1 MKDNKTLKNIFYVTA
16 CLILAIT
23 IAGYFKSNKS
33 SAQSGNSQTNQAQQD
48 AFTARVKDGVGREVY
63 FAKTNSKDDIE
74 RSVNSLTAFIYS
86 RSGLM
91 LSPKVKSQLV
101 SMESQTLSGSSPF
114 ISSDMVAVSMKQLVL
129 DRLTLLSDSEIDA
142 TVSSLR
148 GFDAV
153 DLPNTSRM
161 FRDNNIKVRGNWI
174 IKISP
179 EEAKRNLTALR
190 DKSAQI
196 IFEPNIDNILS
207 MGIDRQFVSLSS
219 AMSSDFS
226 SSNKLS
232 PVKAFLLAYSS
243 AADDPLTDSQAN
255 VQKRMA
261 DMQAKLTKFAGSYPS
276 AQGHFPYG
284 DNGYFYASPL
294 SVFFNDYTQL
304 NLLNSWTKGR

>member
-1 MKDNKTLKNIFYVTA
+1 MKSDKTLKNIFYVTA
-16 CLILAIT
+16 CLVLAIT
-23 IAGYFKSNKS
+23 IVGYFKSNKS
-33 SAQSGNSQTNQAQQD
+33 SAQSGRQTSQAQQD
-48 AFTARVKDGVGREVY
+48 AFIARVKDGVGTEVY
-63 FAKTNSKDDIE
+63 FAKSSSKDDID
-74 RSVNSLTAFIYS
+74 RSVNSVANFIYS
-86 RSGLM
+86 RSGSM
-91 LSPKVKSQLV
+91 LSANVKAQLV
-101 SMESQTLSGSSPF
+101 NMETQTLSGSSPF
-114 ISSDMVAVSMKQLVL
+114 ISSDMVAVSVKQLVM
-129 DRLTLLSDSEIDA
+129 DRLSLLSDSEIDA

-179 EEAKRNLTALR
+179 DEAKRKLNALR

-196 IFEPNIDNILS
+196 MFEPNLDNTLR

-219 AMSSDFS
+219 AMTSDFS
-226 SSNKLS
+226 SSDKLS

-243 AADDPLTDSQAN
+243 VADDPLADSQVN

-261 DMQAKLTKFAGSYPS
+261 DMQAKLTKFAGNYPS